1 MSNKNKEVDVN
12 DAFESV
18 FLAENLAEKKSYE
31 EGLAIGK
38 KQWFDA
44 FHLGYHKGSQI
55 ASELG
60 YIYGVAIFC
69 QKNLKSDKVSDICTK
84 LIEEIGDF
92 PKENIET
99 RDIVGELEKIR
110 SRFKRLC
117 SLAKID
123 YPNLETGKL
132 EF

>member
-1 MSNKNKEVDVN
+1 MSNKDKEVDVN

-38 KQWFDA
+38 KQWFEA

-60 YIYGVAIFC
+60 YFYGVAIFC
-69 QKNLKSDKVSDICTK
+69 QKNPTSEKVSDLCAK
-84 LIEEIGDF
+84 LLEEIDEF
-92 PKENIET
+92 PKENVEN

-110 SRFKRLC
+110 FRFKRLC

-123 YPNLETGKL
+123 YPNLEGGKL